1 MSNYRKTKNFEI
13 LDDFMKSYKLTRVYE
28 YASVEEAA
36 RIAGSLRGSI
46 HWYKIQ
52 NIYVMRKKNVIILLN
67 LRGL

>member
-13 LDDFMKSYKLTRVYE
+13 LYDFMCSDKLTRVYE
-28 YASVEEAA
+28 YASEEE
-36 RIAGSLRGSI
+36 AGSLRGSI

-52 NIYVMRKKNVIILLN
+52 NIYVMKKKNVIVLLN